1 MTMLYVLMAM
11 LTAGVCIKLVHVLSP
26 RGGNSR
32 VTREDR
38 FLVGVIVLVLPAAAL
53 AFYLLMG
60 RPDLKAQQAV
70 FDMTADLSVRQA
82 SLLARRP
89 MDILVKQNPDDIG
102 AHISLADI
110 NQRIGRYDD
119 EVKFMARAVAL
130 AAAVDDPYLRNYAV
144 ALGQAQIRA
153 SKGVV
158 GDDAL
163 ETFSFVRSLYPESP
177 LARHYEA
184 LAIAQRGDPV
194 RAIALW
200 RPMLAEGPTRAYWKA
215 MVRKAIADTE
225 REMRNAEISREKN
238 PAAEKPATETPVSGG
253 DIAGPVSQ

>member
-1 MTMLYVLMAM
+1 MTMLYVLMAV

-26 RGGNSR
+26 RGGNAR

-53 AFYLLMG
+53 ALYLLVG
-60 RPDLKAQQAV
+60 RPDLKAQQAI

-82 SLLARRP
+82 SLLARKP

-102 AHISLADI
+102 AHISLAEI

-130 AAAVDDPYLRNYAV
+130 AAAVDDLYLRNYAV

-153 SKGVV
+153 SKGIV

-163 ETFSFVRSLYPESP
+163 ETFAFVRSLYAESP

-184 LAIAQRGDPV
+184 LAIAQRGEPA
-194 RAIALW
+194 RAITLW
-200 RPMLAEGPTRAYWKA
+200 RELLSEGPTRAYWKA

-225 REMRNAEISREKN
+225 RGMRSGTYHQEKS
-238 PAAEKPATETPVSGG
+238 AGDETPVSGG
-253 DIAGPVSQ
+253 DTAVPASQ

>member
-1 MTMLYVLMAM
+1 MTMLYVLMAV

-26 RGGNSR
+26 RGGNAR

-53 AFYLLMG
+53 AFYLLTG
-60 RPDLKAQQAV
+60 RPDLKAQQAI
-70 FDMTADLSVRQA
+70 FDMTADLSTRQA
-82 SLLARRP
+82 ALLARKP

-102 AHISLADI
+102 AHISLAEI

-153 SKGVV
+153 SKGIV

-163 ETFSFVRSLYPESP
+163 ETFAFVRSLYAESP
-177 LARHYEA
+177 LAAYYEA
-184 LAIAQRGDPV
+184 LAIAQRGDPA
-194 RAIALW
+194 RAITIWRAL
-200 RPMLAEGPTRAYWKA
+200 LSEGPTRAYWKEL
-215 MVRKAIADTE
+215 VRKSIAETE
-225 REMRNAEISREKN
+225 RDMRSGKYDKK
-238 PAAEKPATETPVSGG
+238 EKPAADVPVNG
-253 DIAGPVSQ
+253 DDTAAPASQ